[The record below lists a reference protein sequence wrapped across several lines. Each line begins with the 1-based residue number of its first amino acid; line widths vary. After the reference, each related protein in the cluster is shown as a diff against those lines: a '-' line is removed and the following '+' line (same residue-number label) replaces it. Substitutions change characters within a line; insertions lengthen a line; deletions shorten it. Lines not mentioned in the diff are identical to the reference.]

1 MADYKILYYEI
12 YEFPQCP
19 ADSGRYYGK
28 TPVLEQA
35 ETVIRNAKENGELL
49 FMKAVCSDGKKRF
62 ML

>member
-19 ADSGRYYGK
+19 TDSGRYYGK

-35 ETVIRNAKENGELL
+35 ETVIRNAKEIGR
-49 FMKAVCSDGKKRF
+49 AHV
-62 ML
+62 